1 MNTFWGVGVH
11 LVGMK
16 LPEFSI
22 VFSRPKLLAALTAG
36 VALLLLV
43 VVGIY
48 GLATGPRQPEPPAP
62 TTAQTAGPTP
72 TAPAEATE
80 QAGSDGDVRQPVVPP
95 VERSADPE
103 TFARNVATALFEWDT
118 ASGLMALDYT
128 SAILDVGDPTGAEQT
143 GLASDVA
150 TYLPTRE
157 AWTQLRQH
165 STSQHLVI
173 DEAYIPQ
180 AWEDALAQA
189 QPGQITEGT
198 VAYTITGTRHR
209 DGTWNDEPVTSEH
222 EVSFTVFI
230 VCAPAYETCHLLRL
244 SELDNPLT

>member
-1 MNTFWGVGVH
+1 
-11 LVGMK
+11 MK
-16 LPEFSI
+16 LPEFST
-22 VFSRPKLLAALTAG
+22 VFSRPKLLAALTSG

-43 VVGIY
+43 AVGIY

-62 TTAQTAGPTP
+62 TTAQTPD
-72 TAPAEATE
+72 PARTSPSAATE
-80 QAGSDGDVRQPVVPP
+80 RPEADGDVRQPVVPP
-95 VERSADPE
+95 VEQAADPE

-118 ASGLMALDYT
+118 ASGLMPLDYT
-128 SAILDVGDPTGAEQT
+128 SAILDVGDPTGAEQA
-143 GLASDVA
+143 GLANDVA

-157 AWTQLRQH
+157 VWTQLRQH
-165 STSQHLVI
+165 STRQRLSI
-173 DEAYIPQ
+173 DEVYVPQ

-189 QPGQITEGT
+189 HPGQITEGT

-209 DGTWNDEPVTSEH
+209 QGTWNDEPVSSEH

>member
-1 MNTFWGVGVH
+1 MH
-11 LVGMK
+11 LLGMK
-16 LPEFSI
+16 LSEFSTM
-22 VFSRPKLLAALTAG
+22 FSRPKLFAALSAG
-36 VALLLLV
+36 VALHLLV
-43 VVGIY
+43 AVGIY

-62 TTAQTAGPTP
+62 TTAQTADPTP
-72 TAPAEATE
+72 TAPGAPTE
-80 QAGSDGDVRQPVVPP
+80 QPDPDMRQPAVPP

-118 ASGLMALDYT
+118 ASGLMPLAYT
-128 SAILDVGDPTGAEQT
+128 SALLDVGHPTGAEQA

-150 TYLPTRE
+150 AYLPTRE

-165 STSQHLVI
+165 STSQYLVI
-173 DEAYIPQ
+173 DEAYVPE
-180 AWEDALAQA
+180 AWEDALGQA

-198 VAYTITGTRHR
+198 VAYTITGTRRR
-209 DGTWNDEPVTSEH
+209 DGTWNEELVTSEH

>member
-1 MNTFWGVGVH
+1 MH
-11 LVGMK
+11 LLGMK
-16 LPEFSI
+16 LSEFSTM
-22 VFSRPKLLAALTAG
+22 FSRPKLFAALSAG

-43 VVGIY
+43 AVGIY

-62 TTAQTAGPTP
+62 TTAQTADPTP
-72 TAPAEATE
+72 TAPGAPTE
-80 QAGSDGDVRQPVVPP
+80 QPDPDMRQPAVPP

-118 ASGLMALDYT
+118 ASGLMPLDYT
-128 SAILDVGDPTGAEQT
+128 SALLDVGDPTGAEQA

-165 STSQHLVI
+165 STSQHLSI

-180 AWEDALAQA
+180 AWEEALEQV

-209 DGTWNDEPVTSEH
+209 GGTWNDEPVSSEH

>member
-1 MNTFWGVGVH
+1 
-11 LVGMK
+11 MK
-16 LPEFSI
+16 LPEFSTA
-22 VFSRPKLLAALTAG
+22 FSRPKLLAALTAG

-48 GLATGPRQPEPPAP
+48 GLAAGPRQPESPAP
-62 TTAQTAGPTP
+62 TTAHTADPTP
-72 TAPAEATE
+72 SPPGEGTE
-80 QAGSDGDVRQPVVPP
+80 EPDSDVRQPVVPP

-118 ASGLMALDYT
+118 ASGLMPLDYT
-128 SAILDVGDPTGAEQT
+128 SALLDVGDPTGAEQA

-165 STSQHLVI
+165 STSQHLSI
-173 DEAYIPQ
+173 DEVYVPRP
-180 AWEDALAQA
+180 WEDALAQA

>member
-1 MNTFWGVGVH
+1 
-11 LVGMK
+11 MK
-16 LPEFSI
+16 LPEFST
-22 VFSRPKLLAALTAG
+22 VFSRPKLLAALAAG
-36 VALLLLV
+36 LALLLLV
-43 VVGIY
+43 AVGIY

-62 TTAQTAGPTP
+62 TTAQTPDPTP
-72 TAPAEATE
+72 AAPSEHTE
-80 QAGSDGDVRQPVVPP
+80 QSGSDVRQPVVPP
-95 VERSADPE
+95 VEQSADPE

-118 ASGLMALDYT
+118 ASGLMPLDYT
-128 SAILDVGDPTGAEQT
+128 SALLEVGDPTGAEQA

-157 AWTQLRQH
+157 AWTQLRRH
-165 STSQHLVI
+165 STSQHLSI
-173 DEAYIPQ
+173 DEVYVPQ

-209 DGTWNDEPVTSEH
+209 QGTWNDEPVTSEH

-230 VCAPAYETCHLLRL
+230 VCTPAYETCHLLRL
-244 SELDNPLT
+244 SELDNALT

>member
-1 MNTFWGVGVH
+1 MGVH

-16 LPEFSI
+16 LSEFST

-48 GLATGPRQPEPPAP
+48 GLAAGPRQPERPAP
-62 TTAQTAGPTP
+62 TTAQAPDP
-72 TAPAEATE
+72 TAPGEPTE
-80 QAGSDGDVRQPVVPP
+80 QPDSDGDVRQPVVPP
-95 VERSADPE
+95 VERSAGPE

-118 ASGLMALDYT
+118 ASGLMPLDYT
-128 SAILDVGDPTGAEQT
+128 SALLDVGDPTGAEQA
-143 GLASDVA
+143 GLANDVA

-157 AWTQLRQH
+157 AWNQLRQH

-173 DEAYIPQ
+173 YEVYVPQ
-180 AWEDALAQA
+180 AWEDALGQA
-189 QPGQITEGT
+189 QPEQIAEGT
-198 VAYTITGTRHR
+198 VAYTITGTRYR
-209 DGTWNDEPVTSEH
+209 DGTWNDEPVSSEH

>member
-1 MNTFWGVGVH
+1 MD
-11 LVGMK
+11 MK
-16 LPEFSI
+16 LPEFST

-48 GLATGPRQPEPPAP
+48 GLAAGPRQPDPPAP
-62 TTAQTAGPTP
+62 TTAQTPDPTRASP
-72 TAPAEATE
+72 SAATE
-80 QAGSDGDVRQPVVPP
+80 RPESDGDVHQPAVPP
-95 VERSADPE
+95 VEQSADPE
-103 TFARNVATALFEWDT
+103 AFARNVATRSFEWDT
-118 ASGLMALDYT
+118 ASGLRPLAYT

-143 GLASDVA
+143 GLANDVA

-165 STSQHLVI
+165 STSQYLVI
-173 DEAYIPQ
+173 DEAYVPE

-189 QPGQITEGT
+189 QPGQIAEGT

-209 DGTWNDEPVTSEH
+209 DGTWNDEPVSSEH

>member
-1 MNTFWGVGVH
+1 
-11 LVGMK
+11 MK
-16 LPEFSI
+16 LPEFST

-43 VVGIY
+43 AVGIY

-62 TTAQTAGPTP
+62 TTAQTPNPTP
-72 TAPAEATE
+72 TAPDEPTE
-80 QAGSDGDVRQPVVPP
+80 QPEADGVVRQPVVPP
-95 VERSADPE
+95 VEGSADPE

-118 ASGLMALDYT
+118 ASGFMPLDYT
-128 SAILDVGDPTGAEQT
+128 SALLDVGDPTGAEQA

-150 TYLPTRE
+150 AYLPTRE

-165 STSQHLVI
+165 STRQHLSI
-173 DEAYIPQ
+173 DEVYVPE
-180 AWEDALAQA
+180 AWEEAQSQA